1 MAQKVANKSGANTDG
16 EISAAAPAVQIS
28 SDTDTDYKAEDNIY
42 QRLDRYYNG
51 LLARSTLGVS
61 PAGTA
66 QIYFNWWA
74 HWLLSPGKQLQS
86 IEKVTKKSFAAWRYA
101 WRAALSDGCEDCIA
115 PLQQDRRFADPA
127 WQRWPFNVFYQSF
140 LLTQQWWHITVA
152 DVRGV
157 PPDDNRVMSFAAR
170 QLLDIF
176 SPSNFFFTNPEVLDA
191 TFEERGRNLWRGL
204 AYFWEDSV
212 RTLMQERPAGAE
224 AYRVGRDVA
233 ITPGAVVFRNEL
245 IELIQYSPQ
254 TEQVYR
260 EPILIV
266 PAWIMKYYIL
276 DLSPHNS
283 LVRYLVEQGH
293 TVFMIS
299 WKNPSADD
307 SELSMED
314 YRQLGVCAALDVVRA
329 VCSDAR
335 IHTMGYC
342 LGGTMLAIALASL
355 AQADTADNVASM
367 TLLATEVDF
376 TQPGELGLFISES
389 EIAYME
395 TLMERQGFLD
405 AKQMVG
411 AFQLLRS
418 NDLIWSRLLHEYL
431 LGKRQELNDLMAWNT
446 DLTRM
451 PFRMHSQYLRQLFL
465 ENQLARGQYEVNGKP
480 IDLHNIRT
488 PIFCVGTERD
498 HIAPWRSVYK
508 IHHCV
513 GVDVTFLLTSGG
525 HNAGIVNPI
534 EHPHSG
540 YRIKTTAV
548 QDRSVDPDSWLQQ
561 AQRNDGS
568 WWPAWQQ
575 WLVRHSSTQQVAAR
589 VINEANV
596 LEAAPGSYVLQ
607 T

>member
-1 MAQKVANKSGANTDG
+1 MARRAANTDSEPG
-16 EISAAAPAVQIS
+16 VAVPARQIS

-42 QRLDRYYNG
+42 QRLDRHYNG

-61 PAGTA
+61 PASLVKIGC
-66 QIYFNWWA
+66 NWWA

-86 IEKVTKKSFAAWRYA
+86 LEKAAKKTLVAWRYA
-101 WRAALSDGCEDCIA
+101 WLSALNDDCEDCIA
-115 PLQQDRRFADPA
+115 PLQQDSRFADPA
-127 WQRWPFNVFYQSF
+127 WQHWPFNVLHQSF
-140 LLTQQWWHITVA
+140 LLTQQWWHITVT

-157 PPDDNRVMSFAAR
+157 PPDDNRVVSFVAR
-170 QLLDIF
+170 QMLDTF
-176 SPSNFFFTNPEVLDA
+176 SPSNFFFSNPEVLDE
-191 TFEERGRNLWRGL
+191 TYRERGVNLWRGL
-204 AYFWEDSV
+204 TYWWEDAV
-212 RTLMQERPAGAE
+212 RTLTHERPAGAD

-233 ITPGAVVFRNEL
+233 ITPGAVIFRNEL
-245 IELIQYSPQ
+245 IELIQYAPQ

-293 TVFMIS
+293 TVFIIS
-299 WKNPSADD
+299 WKNPTAADR
-307 SELSMED
+307 ELSMED
-314 YRQLGVCAALDVVRA
+314 YRRLGVCAALDTVHT
-329 VCSDAR
+329 VCGDAR
-335 IHTMGYC
+335 VHTMGYC
-342 LGGTMLAIALASL
+342 LGGTMLAIALAAL
-355 AQADTADNVASM
+355 AQTDSADNIASM

-389 EIAYME
+389 EIAYLE

-418 NDLIWSRLLHEYL
+418 NDLIWSRMLHEYL
-431 LGKRQELNDLMAWNT
+431 LGKRQHLNDLMAWNT

-451 PFRMHSQYLRQLFL
+451 PFRMHSEYLRKLFL
-465 ENQLARGQYEVNGKP
+465 ENQLARDQYEVNGKP
-480 IDLHNIRT
+480 IDLHNIRA

-498 HIAPWRSVYK
+498 HVAPWRSVYK
-508 IHHCV
+508 IHHYV
-513 GVDVTFLLTSGG
+513 RVDVTFLLTSGG
-525 HNAGIVNPI
+525 HNVGIVNPI
-534 EHPHSG
+534 DHPHSG

-561 AQRNDGS
+561 AQSNDGS
-568 WWPAWQQ
+568 WWPALQQ
-575 WLVRHSSTQQVAAR
+575 WLVQHSSKKQIAAR
-589 VINEANV
+589 VIKEEGV

-607 T
+607 I